1 MTTVHPSL
9 PNSRQSY
16 IYIYL
21 CVWSTR
27 TVLVHSSEFGERTNR
42 CWLGK
47 SVHANQG
54 RTGKTGSSI
63 CPARSH
69 TLPRSALAS
78 NRSEMILSWLPLEV
92 EGLQFWCSSRNIKS
106 CKRTYWSPGCCAILV
121 QRRSA
126 NRTTAEWQIIFG
138 SLRSTSHSRALL
150 KLSSATSCTCLGML
164 DIDLN
169 GVL

>member
-1 MTTVHPSL
+1 M
-9 PNSRQSY
+9 
-16 IYIYL
+16 
-21 CVWSTR
+21 WSTQ
-27 TVLVHSSEFGERTNR
+27 TVLVHWSEFGERTNR
-42 CWLGK
+42 CWLGRLGK
-47 SVHANQG
+47 SIDANQG

-69 TLPRSALAS
+69 TLPRSALEAI
-78 NRSEMILSWLPLEV
+78 EAKWFFHGCHLKLKD
-92 EGLQFWCSSRNIKS
+92 CSFDAAAGTSS
-106 CKRTYWSPGCCAILV
+106 HAKRTYRSPGCCAILV

-150 KLSSATSCTCLGML
+150 KLQSAMSCTCLGML